1 MAAPGQQRRL
11 SRWETARQNHAN
23 APYPEP
29 RTKLRERPRGGFA
42 SLGPSLAS
50 SRGGAELGA
59 PAAAL
64 ARFRAPPAPGA
75 GGGPSRARPAAI
87 QEAERGPGAA
97 AAPRPAPRR
106 AGLCPA
112 ALPVRAG
119 GGAAR
124 EAPPRPRRRAARRAR
139 LATPSRA
146 GPGARAYSSPP
157 PRRTASSPGRPQ
169 RRAPRTPDSPG
180 GCWCWPWAPPGQRG
194 PRSGRPLR
202 SQRTAAE
209 PEPMGRPHPPP
220 VTSPTTIPPLPSAAG
235 RTSARSARSL
245 VAPPATRARGRAER
259 PPVSLRVPSHAEHA
273 WWWG

>member
-157 PRRTASSPGRPQ
+157 PPAHRQQSRPAAAPCPANPGLTRWLLVLAMGPARPARPALRSPFKIPAHGGRARANGAPASS
-169 RRAPRTPDSPG
+169 ACDVTHNN
-180 GCWCWPWAPPGQRG
+180 PP
-194 PRSGRPLR
+194 PPLR
-202 SQRTAAE
+202 RGQDFRA
-209 PEPMGRPHPPP
+209 
-220 VTSPTTIPPLPSAAG
+220 V
-235 RTSARSARSL
+235 RSL
-245 VAPPATRARGRAER
+245 TGGAACYSRARARGAPPRQPPR
-259 PPVSLRVPSHAEHA
+259 PQPR
-273 WWWG
+273 